1 MQKKQIGFID
11 FHLDEWHANN
21 YPAWFR
27 TAARADE
34 FELGYA
40 WEESPATK
48 ENALPQAE
56 WCKKFDMKSAS
67 SIEEVIEKSDCICVL
82 APSNPEVH
90 ARLAKLPLQSGK
102 PLYIDKTFAP
112 DKKTAEGFFA
122 EARAHG
128 TPLMSSSA
136 LRYGTELQAILQN
149 KDFSRAR
156 FVMTIGGGRSFQ
168 EYSIHQIEMAVA
180 ALGTGAKCVYRT
192 TTGSMPHYV
201 IEYADG
207 IRSALLT
214 YDRHSDFVVI
224 LESDDRAPDV
234 IASSSRTF
242 QNLIDAM
249 LDFFATGKSPIP
261 AEETIEI
268 AAIRA
273 AAIQAENAPGQI
285 FTV

>member
-11 FHLDEWHANN
+11 YHLDEWHANN

-48 ENALPQAE
+48 EGGIPQAE

-67 SIEEVIEKSDCICVL
+67 SLEEVVEKSDCICVL

-90 ARLAKLPLQSGK
+90 ARLAKIPLESGK

-112 DKKTAEGFFA
+112 DKATAESFFA
-122 EARAHG
+122 TARAHG

-136 LRYGTELQAILQN
+136 LRYGSEFQAVLQK
-149 KDFSRAR
+149 KDLPPTR
-156 FVMTIGGGRSFQ
+156 FVLAIGGGRPFQ
-168 EYSIHQIEMAVA
+168 EYSIHQIEMVVA
-180 ALGTGAKCVYRT
+180 ALGTGAKCVHRT

-207 IRSALLT
+207 IRSAMLT
-214 YDRHSDFVVI
+214 YDRHSDFMV
-224 LESDDRAPDV
+224 LLQGDRAPDA
-234 IASSSRTF
+234 IPSSSRTF
-242 QNLIDAM
+242 ENLIDAM
-249 LDFFATGKSPIP
+249 LEFFATGVSPIP

-273 AAIQAENAPGQI
+273 AAIQAENAPGKI
-285 FTV
+285 FAV